1 VRLETLEIEKAV
13 GGVLIHNIADAQGHK
28 ALSKGHRLADGDIAK
43 LRALGKT
50 TVLVGMFEEGDVA
63 ENDAAARI
71 ARAVT
76 GAHLT
81 ATPLGTG
88 RVNLFADIRGI
99 FQVNDSALAAINAL
113 DGITLATIPANT
125 VVAAKKMVATLKTIG
140 LAVPETTVQQ
150 AERHAHTSGDVLSVR
165 VLPNARVAV
174 ILSGSVE
181 ARARV
186 EKTFLPAIQGRVEDL
201 GAQVISNEFVAH
213 EEHAIA
219 AAIERAKNLKVDCVI
234 LAGET
239 SIMDLNDVT
248 PRGILQAGGT
258 IALYGAPVE
267 PGNLLLLAYAQDLPI
282 VGAPGCVKSRD
293 TNVVDLIL
301 PRLLAGE
308 RVGKKEIV
316 ALANGGLLL

>member
-1 VRLETLEIEKAV
+1 MRLVEIRIDQAI
-13 GGVLIHNIADAQGHK
+13 GGVLLHNIADAQGHK
-28 ALSKGHRLADGDIAK
+28 AFAKGHRLVESDIAK

-50 TVLVGMFEEGDVA
+50 TVLVGMFEDGDVS
-63 ENDAAARI
+63 ENDAAARV
-71 ARAVT
+71 AHAVT
-76 GAHLT
+76 GANLT
-81 ATPLGTG
+81 ATPIGTG
-88 RVNLFADIRGI
+88 RVNFFANARGI
-99 FQVNDSALAAINAL
+99 LKVNDAALAAINAL
-113 DGITLATIPANT
+113 DGITIATIPANT
-125 VVAAKKMVATLKTIG
+125 VVAAKKMVATIKTIG
-140 LAVPETTVQQ
+140 LAVPENTVQQ
-150 AERHAHTSGDVLSVR
+150 AAQIAHANGGVLSVR

-174 ILSGSVE
+174 ILSGSAE

-201 GAQVISNEFVAH
+201 GAQVVAHEFVAH

-219 AAIERAKNLKVDCVI
+219 AALERAKNLNADCVI

-239 SIMDLNDVT
+239 SIMDLSDVT
-248 PRGILQAGGT
+248 PSGIVRAGGT
-258 IALYGAPVE
+258 IELYGAPVE
-267 PGNLLLLAYAQDLPI
+267 PGNLLLLAYANDLPI

-316 ALANGGLLL
+316 ALANGGLLI